1 MLWSRLPQRDLLL
14 GSGGLGHQAL
24 IKEGEK
30 KSEPSCWVT
39 VISVIKH
46 TIIRAGDCGCVG
58 CVGKKHPRMTGI
70 PKGGGGVLRRTAYR
84 GLRRVK
90 GGDGPDESGRNL
102 RSREMMII
110 ASPGS

>member
-1 MLWSRLPQRDLLL
+1 VDGSACPLSSVIYATCDLERSKMMLWSRLPQRDLLL

-39 VISVIKH
+39 VSSVIKH

-58 CVGKKHPRMTGI
+58 CVGMKHPRMTGI
-70 PKGGGGVLRRTAYR
+70 PRGGSTTPHGLQRT
-84 GLRRVK
+84 
-90 GGDGPDESGRNL
+90 P
-102 RSREMMII
+102 
-110 ASPGS
+110 